1 MTGLT
6 LIPFWNNSACR
17 FMNYSEQRLILG
29 SLIGFRDLDLEFRV
43 P

>member
-1 MTGLT
+1 MTGPS
-6 LIPFWNNSACR
+6 LIPFWYNLPFCWIKH
-17 FMNYSEQRLILG
+17 FEQRLILR